1 MSRIGKQPI
10 IIPEKTQINIED
22 NLVIAKGELGEL
34 SIEIPK
40 DFKIEEQEG
49 KIIISIA
56 NKHPKS
62 SAYWGLYR
70 SLINNIV
77 LGVSTGFEKSLEI
90 QGVGYRAVIQDKELI
105 LNLGYSHP
113 INIIIPDSIKC
124 EVEKNIIKISGINK
138 QEVGQMAAN
147 IRSYR
152 KPEPYKGKG
161 IRYVGEYVRRKVGKR
176 VATG

>member
-56 NKHPKS
+56 KTHPKS

-70 SLINNIV
+70 SLVNNIV

-90 QGVGYRAVIQDKELI
+90 QGVGYRAAMKDKELT
-105 LNLGYSHP
+105 LSLGYSHP
-113 INIIIPDSIKC
+113 INVIIPESIKC

-147 IRSYR
+147 IRAYR